1 MNPTIFIAGDV
12 VPMRRTAPLFQERQA
27 DVLFGAMRE
36 HICSSDLSIV
46 NLEAPI
52 AEKAMSRIRKS
63 GPSLCCAS
71 STLETLKEA
80 GFNTI
85 TLANNHFRDY
95 GEYGVHMR
103 TRYIRGAY
111 RRGWLGRVFSTPH
124 VYEIKNK
131 LVCQS
136 HYDVASQLFKLLTL
150 DN

>member
-52 AEKAMSRIRKS
+52 AERAMSRIRKS
-63 GPSLCCAS
+63 VPSLCCAS

-95 GEYGVHMR
+95 GEYGVHSTINHCKNLNMKFLGGI
-103 TRYIRGAY
+103 IRLAKHED
-111 RRGWLGRVFSTPH
+111 LSKLPSGR
-124 VYEIKNK
+124 K
-131 LVCQS
+131 
-136 HYDVASQLFKLLTL
+136 A
-150 DN
+150 